1 MSTPLHRTIDLHMY
15 EWFELYILR
24 SKISKINQN
33 KIKVGQYLSTKNM
46 SQRKKEKVNN
56 TTI

>member
-1 MSTPLHRTIDLHMY
+1 MY